1 MRITTAELRRMTIK
15 ISSFKAYDIR
25 GQLPHEINSEIA
37 YRIGNATAEYLSAKK
52 MILGRDIRASSKE
65 LSESMASGL
74 IDAGVDVIDIGECG
88 TENVY
93 YATGELKSCG
103 GIMVTASHNPSDY
116 NGFKIVSENAKP
128 ISSETGLLDIR
139 KIAESDKRLISE
151 TRGNIEQRD
160 LNQSYVKKILSFI
173 DPVSLS
179 KLKVV
184 MNPGNGGAGI
194 YAELISKNMPIE
206 IIKLNFDPDS
216 SFPNGIPN
224 PMLEENRAS
233 TSQAVIDNKADV
245 GIAWDGDFDRCFF
258 FDEKGNFVEGYYLV
272 GLLAKSFLNKD
283 HKEKVI
289 YDPRLTWNTIDVV
302 ERYGGDA
309 IQCQSG
315 HSFIKKS
322 MRDNNAVYGGEMSAH
337 HYFRDFYYCDS
348 GMIPWL
354 LILEMISKEKMP
366 LSQMIQKYRERY
378 PVSGEINLKVSNSK
392 TIIDSIKEYYLDD
405 ALGVDETDGIGME
418 FEKWRFNLRASN
430 TEPLIRLNVESYNNE
445 SLMNEKTRELVD
457 RINNLD

>member
-1 MRITTAELRRMTIK
+1 MTIK

-37 YRIGNATAEYLSAKK
+37 YRVGNATAEYLSAKK

-103 GIMVTASHNPSDY
+103 GVMVTASHNPPDY

-151 TRGNIEQRD
+151 LRGNLEQRD
-160 LNQSYVKKILSFI
+160 LNQSYVKKVLSFI
-173 DPVSLS
+173 DPDSLS
-179 KLKVV
+179 KFKVV
-184 MNPGNGGAGI
+184 MNPGNGGAGV
-194 YAELISKNMPIE
+194 YAEYISKNMPIE

-224 PMLEENRAS
+224 PMIEENRAS
-233 TSQAVIDNKADV
+233 TSQAVIDNKADL

-258 FDEKGNFVEGYYLV
+258 FDEKGNFIEGYYLV
-272 GLLAKSFLNKD
+272 GLLAKSFLIKNRN
-283 HKEKVI
+283 ERVI
-289 YDPRLTWNTIDVV
+289 YDPRLTWNTIDIV

-322 MRDNNAVYGGEMSAH
+322 MRDNDAVYGGEMSAH

-354 LILEMISKEKMP
+354 LILEMISEEKMP

-378 PVSGEINLKVSNSK
+378 PVSGEINLKVNNTK

-405 ALGVDETDGIGME
+405 ALGVDETDGVGME

-457 RINNLD
+457 RINSLD

>member
-1 MRITTAELRRMTIK
+1 MAELRRMKIK

-25 GQLPHEINSEIA
+25 GQLPHEINPEIA
-37 YRIGNATAEYLSAKK
+37 YRVGNATAEYLSAKK

-74 IDAGVDVIDIGECG
+74 MDAGVDVIDIGECG

-103 GIMVTASHNPSDY
+103 GVMVTASHNPSDY

-151 TRGNIEQRD
+151 LRGNLEQRD
-160 LNQSYVKKILSFI
+160 LNQSYVKKVLSFI
-173 DPVSLS
+173 DPDSLS

-184 MNPGNGGAGI
+184 MNPGNGGAGV
-194 YAELISKNMPIE
+194 YAEYISKNMPIE

-224 PMLEENRAS
+224 PMIEENRAS
-233 TSQAVIDNKADV
+233 TSQAVIDNKADL

-258 FDEKGNFVEGYYLV
+258 FDEKGNFIEGYYLV
-272 GLLAKSFLNKD
+272 GLLAKSFLIKNRN
-283 HKEKVI
+283 ERVI

-322 MRDNNAVYGGEMSAH
+322 MRDNDAVYGGEMSAH

-354 LILEMISKEKMP
+354 LILEMISEEKMP

-378 PVSGEINLKVSNSK
+378 PVSGEINLKVNNTK

-405 ALGVDETDGIGME
+405 ALGVDETDGVGME

-430 TEPLIRLNVESYNNE
+430 TEPLIRLNVESNSNE

-457 RINNLD
+457 RINSLD

>member
-1 MRITTAELRRMTIK
+1 MAELRRMKIK

-25 GQLPHEINSEIA
+25 GQLPHEINPEIA
-37 YRIGNATAEYLSAKK
+37 YRVGNATAEYLSAKK

-74 IDAGVDVIDIGECG
+74 MDAGVDVIDIGECG

-103 GIMVTASHNPSDY
+103 GVMVTASHNPSDY

-151 TRGNIEQRD
+151 SRGNLEQRD
-160 LNQSYVKKILSFI
+160 LNQSYVKKVLSFI
-173 DPVSLS
+173 DPDSLS

-184 MNPGNGGAGI
+184 MNPGNGGAGV
-194 YAELISKNMPIE
+194 YAEYISKNMPIE

-224 PMLEENRAS
+224 PMIEENRAS
-233 TSQAVIDNKADV
+233 TSQAVIDNKADL

-258 FDEKGNFVEGYYLV
+258 FDEKGNFIEGYYLV
-272 GLLAKSFLNKD
+272 GLLAKSFLIKNRN
-283 HKEKVI
+283 ERVI

-322 MRDNNAVYGGEMSAH
+322 MRDNDAVYGGEMSAH

-378 PVSGEINLKVSNSK
+378 PVSGEINLKVNNTQ
-392 TIIDSIKEYYLDD
+392 TIIDSIKEYYLEDVS
-405 ALGVDETDGIGME
+405 GVDETDGIGME

-430 TEPLIRLNVESYNNE
+430 TEPLIRLNVESNNNE

-457 RINNLD
+457 RINSLD

>member
-1 MRITTAELRRMTIK
+1 MAELRRMKIK

-25 GQLPHEINSEIA
+25 GQLPHEINPEIA
-37 YRIGNATAEYLSAKK
+37 YRVGNATAEYLSAKK

-74 IDAGVDVIDIGECG
+74 MDAGVDVIDIGECG

-103 GIMVTASHNPSDY
+103 GVMVTASHNPSDY

-151 TRGNIEQRD
+151 SRGNLEQRD
-160 LNQSYVKKILSFI
+160 LNQSYVKKVLSFI
-173 DPVSLS
+173 DPDSLS

-184 MNPGNGGAGI
+184 MNPGNGGAGV
-194 YAELISKNMPIE
+194 YAEYISKNMPIE

-224 PMLEENRAS
+224 PMIEENRAS
-233 TSQAVIDNKADV
+233 TSQAVIDNKADL

-258 FDEKGNFVEGYYLV
+258 FDEKGNFIEGYYLV
-272 GLLAKSFLNKD
+272 GLLAKSFLIKNRN
-283 HKEKVI
+283 ERVI

-315 HSFIKKS
+315 HSFIKRS
-322 MRDNNAVYGGEMSAH
+322 MRDNDAVYGGEMSAH

-354 LILEMISKEKMP
+354 LILEMISEEKMP

-378 PVSGEINLKVSNSK
+378 PVSGEINLKVNNTK

-405 ALGVDETDGIGME
+405 ALGVDETDGVGME

-457 RINNLD
+457 RINSLD

>member
-1 MRITTAELRRMTIK
+1 MAELRRMKIK

-25 GQLPHEINSEIA
+25 GQLPHEINPEIA
-37 YRIGNATAEYLSAKK
+37 YRVGNATAEYLSAKK

-74 IDAGVDVIDIGECG
+74 MDAGVDVIDIGECG

-103 GIMVTASHNPSDY
+103 GVMVTASHNPSDY

-151 TRGNIEQRD
+151 LRGNLEQRD
-160 LNQSYVKKILSFI
+160 LNQSYVKKVLSFI
-173 DPVSLS
+173 DPDSLS

-184 MNPGNGGAGI
+184 MNPGNGGAGV
-194 YAELISKNMPIE
+194 YAEYISKNMPIE

-224 PMLEENRAS
+224 PMIEENRAS
-233 TSQAVIDNKADV
+233 TSQAVIDNKADL

-258 FDEKGNFVEGYYLV
+258 FDEKGNFIEGYYLV
-272 GLLAKSFLNKD
+272 GLLAKSFLIKNRN
-283 HKEKVI
+283 ERVI

-322 MRDNNAVYGGEMSAH
+322 MRDNDAIYGGEMSAH

-354 LILEMISKEKMP
+354 LILEMISEEKMP
-366 LSQMIQKYRERY
+366 LSQMIQKYRDRY
-378 PVSGEINLKVSNSK
+378 PVSGEFNLIVNNTK
-392 TIIDSIKEYYLDD
+392 TIIDSI
-405 ALGVDETDGIGME
+405 
-418 FEKWRFNLRASN
+418 
-430 TEPLIRLNVESYNNE
+430 
-445 SLMNEKTRELVD
+445 
-457 RINNLD
+457 

>member
-1 MRITTAELRRMTIK
+1 MAELRRMKIK

-25 GQLPHEINSEIA
+25 GQLPHEINPEIA
-37 YRIGNATAEYLSAKK
+37 YRVGNATAEYLSAKK

-74 IDAGVDVIDIGECG
+74 MDAGVDVIDIGACG

-103 GIMVTASHNPSDY
+103 GVMVTASHNPSDY

-151 TRGNIEQRD
+151 SRGNLEQRD
-160 LNQSYVKKILSFI
+160 LNQSYVKKVLSFI
-173 DPVSLS
+173 DPDSLS

-184 MNPGNGGAGI
+184 MNPGNGGAGV
-194 YAELISKNMPIE
+194 YAEYISKNMPIE

-224 PMLEENRAS
+224 PMIEENRAS
-233 TSQAVIDNKADV
+233 TSQAVIDNKADL

-258 FDEKGNFVEGYYLV
+258 FDEKGNFIEGYYLV
-272 GLLAKSFLNKD
+272 GLLAKSFLIKNRN
-283 HKEKVI
+283 ERVI

-315 HSFIKKS
+315 HSFIKRS
-322 MRDNNAVYGGEMSAH
+322 MRDNDAVYGGEMSAH

-354 LILEMISKEKMP
+354 LILEMISEEKMP

-378 PVSGEINLKVSNSK
+378 PVSGEINLKVNNTK

-405 ALGVDETDGIGME
+405 ALGVDETDGVGME

-457 RINNLD
+457 RINSLD

>member
-1 MRITTAELRRMTIK
+1 MAELRRMKIK

-25 GQLPHEINSEIA
+25 GQLPHEINPEIA
-37 YRIGNATAEYLSAKK
+37 YRVGNATAEYLSAKK

-74 IDAGVDVIDIGECG
+74 MDAGVDVIDIGECG

-103 GIMVTASHNPSDY
+103 GVMVTASHNPSDY

-151 TRGNIEQRD
+151 SRGNLEQRG
-160 LNQSYVKKILSFI
+160 LNQSYVKKVLSFI
-173 DPVSLS
+173 DPDSLS

-184 MNPGNGGAGI
+184 MNPGNGGAGV
-194 YAELISKNMPIE
+194 YAEYISKNMPIE

-224 PMLEENRAS
+224 PMIEENRAS
-233 TSQAVIDNKADV
+233 TSQAVIDNKADL

-258 FDEKGNFVEGYYLV
+258 FDEKGNFIEGYYLV
-272 GLLAKSFLNKD
+272 GLLAKSFLIKNRN
-283 HKEKVI
+283 ERVI

-322 MRDNNAVYGGEMSAH
+322 MRDNDAVYGGEMSAH

-354 LILEMISKEKMP
+354 LILEMISKEKIP

-378 PVSGEINLKVSNSK
+378 PVSGEINLKVNNTK

-405 ALGVDETDGIGME
+405 ALCVDETDGVGME

-457 RINNLD
+457 RINSLD

>member
-1 MRITTAELRRMTIK
+1 MAELRRMKIK

-25 GQLPHEINSEIA
+25 GQLPHEINPEIA
-37 YRIGNATAEYLSAKK
+37 YRVGNATAEYLSAKK

-74 IDAGVDVIDIGECG
+74 MDAGVDVIDIGECG

-103 GIMVTASHNPSDY
+103 GIMVTASHNPPDY

-151 TRGNIEQRD
+151 SRGNIEQRN
-160 LNQSYVKKILSFI
+160 LNESYVKKILSFI
-173 DPVSLS
+173 DSDSLS

-184 MNPGNGGAGI
+184 MNPGNGGAGV
-194 YAELISKNMPIE
+194 YAEYISKNMPIE

-224 PMLEENRAS
+224 PMIEENRAS
-233 TSQAVIDNKADV
+233 TSQAVIDNKADL

-258 FDEKGNFVEGYYLV
+258 FDEKGNFIEGYYLV
-272 GLLAKSFLNKD
+272 GLLAKSFLIKNRN
-283 HKEKVI
+283 ERVI

-322 MRDNNAVYGGEMSAH
+322 MRDNDAVYGGEMSAH

-354 LILEMISKEKMP
+354 LILEMISEEKMP

-378 PVSGEINLKVSNSK
+378 PVSGEINLKVNNTK

-405 ALGVDETDGIGME
+405 ALGVDETDGVGME

-430 TEPLIRLNVESYNNE
+430 TEPLIRLNVESNSNE

-457 RINNLD
+457 RINSLD

>member
-1 MRITTAELRRMTIK
+1 MAELRRMKIK

-25 GQLPHEINSEIA
+25 GQLPHEINPEIA
-37 YRIGNATAEYLSAKK
+37 YRVGNATAEYLSAKK

-74 IDAGVDVIDIGECG
+74 MDAGVDVIDIGECG

-103 GIMVTASHNPSDY
+103 GVMVTASHNPSDY

-128 ISSETGLLDIR
+128 ISSETGLIDIR
-139 KIAESDKRLISE
+139 KIAESDKRFISE
-151 TRGNIEQRD
+151 SRGNLEQRD
-160 LNQSYVKKILSFI
+160 LNQSYVKKVLSFI
-173 DPVSLS
+173 DPDSLS

-184 MNPGNGGAGI
+184 MNPGNGGAGV
-194 YAELISKNMPIE
+194 YAEYISRNMPIE

-224 PMLEENRAS
+224 PMIEENRAS
-233 TSQAVIDNKADV
+233 TSQAVIDNKADL

-258 FDEKGNFVEGYYLV
+258 FDEKGNFIEGYYLV
-272 GLLAKSFLNKD
+272 GLLAKSFLIKNRN
-283 HKEKVI
+283 ERVI

-322 MRDNNAVYGGEMSAH
+322 MRDNDAVYGGEMSAH

-378 PVSGEINLKVSNSK
+378 PVSGEINLKVNNTK

-405 ALGVDETDGIGME
+405 ALGVDETDGVGME

-457 RINNLD
+457 RINSLD

>member
-1 MRITTAELRRMTIK
+1 MAELRRMKIK

-25 GQLPHEINSEIA
+25 GQLPHEINPEIA
-37 YRIGNATAEYLSAKK
+37 YRVGNATAEYLSAKK

-74 IDAGVDVIDIGECG
+74 MDAGVDVIDIGECG

-103 GIMVTASHNPSDY
+103 GVMVTASHNPSDY

-151 TRGNIEQRD
+151 LRGNLEQRD
-160 LNQSYVKKILSFI
+160 LNQSYVKKVLSFI
-173 DPVSLS
+173 DPDSLS

-184 MNPGNGGAGI
+184 MNPGNGGAGV
-194 YAELISKNMPIE
+194 YAEYISKNMPIE

-224 PMLEENRAS
+224 PMIEENRAS
-233 TSQAVIDNKADV
+233 TSQAVIDNKADL

-258 FDEKGNFVEGYYLV
+258 FDEKGNFIEGYYLV
-272 GLLAKSFLNKD
+272 GLLAKSFLIKNRN
-283 HKEKVI
+283 ERVI

-322 MRDNNAVYGGEMSAH
+322 MRDNDAVYGGEMSAH

-354 LILEMISKEKMP
+354 LILEMISEEKMP

-378 PVSGEINLKVSNSK
+378 PVSGEINLKVNNTN

-405 ALGVDETDGIGME
+405 ALGVDETDGVGME

-457 RINNLD
+457 RINSLD

>member
-1 MRITTAELRRMTIK
+1 MTIK

-37 YRIGNATAEYLSAKK
+37 YRVGNATAECLSAKK

-74 IDAGVDVIDIGECG
+74 MDAGVDVIDIGECG

-151 TRGNIEQRD
+151 LRGNLEQRD
-160 LNQSYVKKILSFI
+160 LNQSYVKKVLSFI
-173 DPVSLS
+173 DPDSLS

-184 MNPGNGGAGI
+184 MNPGNGGAGV
-194 YAELISKNMPIE
+194 YAEYISKNMPIE
-206 IIKLNFDPDS
+206 IIKQNFDPDS

-224 PMLEENRAS
+224 PMIEENRAS
-233 TSQAVIDNKADV
+233 TSQAVIDNKADL

-258 FDEKGNFVEGYYLV
+258 FDEKGNFIEGYYLV
-272 GLLAKSFLNKD
+272 GLLAKSFLIKNRN
-283 HKEKVI
+283 ERVI

-322 MRDNNAVYGGEMSAH
+322 MRDNDAVYGGEMSAH

-354 LILEMISKEKMP
+354 LILEMISEEKMP

-378 PVSGEINLKVSNSK
+378 PVSGEINLKVNNTK

-405 ALGVDETDGIGME
+405 ALGVDETDGVGME

-430 TEPLIRLNVESYNNE
+430 TEPLIRLNVESNSNE

-457 RINNLD
+457 RINSLD

>member
-1 MRITTAELRRMTIK
+1 MAELRRMKIK

-25 GQLPHEINSEIA
+25 GQLPHEINPEIA
-37 YRIGNATAEYLSAKK
+37 YRVGNATAEYLSAKK

-74 IDAGVDVIDIGECG
+74 MDAGVDVIDIGECG

-103 GIMVTASHNPSDY
+103 GVMVTASHNPPDY

-151 TRGNIEQRD
+151 SRGNLEQRD

-173 DPVSLS
+173 DSDSLS

-184 MNPGNGGAGI
+184 MNPGNGGAGV

-206 IIKLNFDPDS
+206 IIKQNFDPDS

-224 PMLEENRAS
+224 PMIEENRAS
-233 TSQAVIDNKADV
+233 TSQAVIDNKADL

-258 FDEKGNFVEGYYLV
+258 FDEKGNFIEGYYLV
-272 GLLAKSFLNKD
+272 GLLAKSFLIKNRN
-283 HKEKVI
+283 ERVI

-322 MRDNNAVYGGEMSAH
+322 MRDNDAVYGGEMSAH

-354 LILEMISKEKMP
+354 LILEMISEEKMP
-366 LSQMIQKYRERY
+366 LSQMIQKYREKY
-378 PVSGEINLKVSNSK
+378 PVSGEINLKVSNTK
-392 TIIDSIKEYYLDD
+392 IIIDSIKEYYLDD
-405 ALGVDETDGIGME
+405 ALGVDETDGVGME

-430 TEPLIRLNVESYNNE
+430 TEPLIRLNVESNSNE

-457 RINNLD
+457 RITSLD

>member
-1 MRITTAELRRMTIK
+1 MTIK

-25 GQLPHEINSEIA
+25 GKLPHEINSEIA
-37 YRIGNATAEYLSAKK
+37 YRVGNATAEYLSAKK
-52 MILGRDIRASSKE
+52 MVLGRDIRVSSDE
-65 LSESMASGL
+65 LSKSMALGL
-74 IDAGVDVIDIGECG
+74 MDAGVDVIDIGECG

-116 NGFKIVSENAKP
+116 NGFKIVGENAKP
-128 ISSETGLLDIR
+128 ISSETGLQDIR
-139 KIAESDKRLISE
+139 RLAESDERLISE
-151 TRGNIEQRD
+151 KKGNLEYRD
-160 LNQSYVKKILSFI
+160 LNQSYVKKIISFI
-173 DPVSLS
+173 DSDSLD

-184 MNPGNGGAGI
+184 MNPGNGGAGV

-206 IIKLNFDPDS
+206 VIKLNFDPDS

-224 PMLEENRAS
+224 PMIKENRVS
-233 TSQAVIDNKADV
+233 TSQAVIDNEADV

-258 FDEKGNFVEGYYLV
+258 FDEKGNFIEGYYLV
-272 GLLAKSFLNKD
+272 GLFAKSFLNKNRN
-283 HKEKVI
+283 EKVI

-302 ERYGGDA
+302 KRYGGNA

-315 HSFIKKS
+315 HSFIKES
-322 MRDNNAVYGGEMSAH
+322 MRDNDAVYGGEMSAH

-354 LILEMISKEKMP
+354 LILEMISIEKIP
-366 LSQMIQKYRERY
+366 LSQLIQKYRDRY
-378 PVSGEINLKVSNSK
+378 PVSGEINLKVNDTK
-392 TIIDSIKEYYLDD
+392 KIIDSIKNYYLGD
-405 ALGVDETDGIGME
+405 ALGIDETDGIGME
-418 FEKWRFNLRASN
+418 FQKWRFNLRASN

-457 RINNLD
+457 RINSLV

>member
-1 MRITTAELRRMTIK
+1 MTIK

-25 GQLPHEINSEIA
+25 GRLPHEINSEIA
-37 YRIGNATAEYLSAKK
+37 YRVGNATAEYLSAKK

-74 IDAGVDVIDIGECG
+74 MDAGVDVIDIGECG

-103 GIMVTASHNPSDY
+103 GVMVTASHNPSDY

-128 ISSETGLLDIR
+128 ISSETGLLDIQ

-151 TRGNIEQRD
+151 LRGNLEQRD
-160 LNQSYVKKILSFI
+160 LNQSYVKKVLSFI
-173 DPVSLS
+173 DPDSLS

-184 MNPGNGGAGI
+184 MNPGNGGAGV
-194 YAELISKNMPIE
+194 YAEYISKNMPIE

-233 TSQAVIDNKADV
+233 TSQVVIDNKADV

-258 FDEKGNFVEGYYLV
+258 FDEKGNFIEGYYLV
-272 GLLAKSFLNKD
+272 GLLAKSFLNKNRN
-283 HKEKVI
+283 EKVI

-322 MRDNNAVYGGEMSAH
+322 MRDNDAVYGGEMSAH

-348 GMIPWL
+348 GMIPWV
-354 LILEMISKEKMP
+354 LILEMISKEKIP

-378 PVSGEINLKVSNSK
+378 PVSGEINLKVNNTK

-405 ALGVDETDGIGME
+405 ASGVDETDGVGME

-457 RINNLD
+457 RINSLD

>member
-1 MRITTAELRRMTIK
+1 MAELRRMKIK

-25 GQLPHEINSEIA
+25 GQLPHEINPEIA
-37 YRIGNATAEYLSAKK
+37 YRVGNATAEYLSAKK

-74 IDAGVDVIDIGECG
+74 MDAGVDVIDIGECG

-103 GIMVTASHNPSDY
+103 GVMVTASHNPSDY

-151 TRGNIEQRD
+151 LRGNLEQRD
-160 LNQSYVKKILSFI
+160 LNQSYVKKVLSFI
-173 DPVSLS
+173 DPDSLS

-184 MNPGNGGAGI
+184 MNPGNGGAGV
-194 YAELISKNMPIE
+194 YAEYISKNMPIE

-224 PMLEENRAS
+224 PMIEENRAS
-233 TSQAVIDNKADV
+233 TSQAVIDNKADL

-258 FDEKGNFVEGYYLV
+258 FDEKGNFIEGYYLV
-272 GLLAKSFLNKD
+272 GLLAKSFLIKNRN
-283 HKEKVI
+283 ERVI

-322 MRDNNAVYGGEMSAH
+322 MRDNDAVYGGEMSAH

-354 LILEMISKEKMP
+354 LILEMISEEKMP

-378 PVSGEINLKVSNSK
+378 PVSGEINLKVNNTK

-405 ALGVDETDGIGME
+405 ALGVDETDGVGME

>member
-1 MRITTAELRRMTIK
+1 MTIK

-25 GQLPHEINSEIA
+25 GQLPHEINPEIA
-37 YRIGNATAEYLSAKK
+37 YRVGNATAEYLSAKK
-52 MILGRDIRASSKE
+52 MILGRDIRASSKK

-74 IDAGVDVIDIGECG
+74 MDAGVNVIDIGECG

-128 ISSETGLLDIR
+128 ISSETGLLDIQ
-139 KIAESDKRLISE
+139 KLAESDKRLISKS
-151 TRGNIEQRD
+151 RGNLEQRD
-160 LNQSYVKKILSFI
+160 LNQSYVKKVMSFI
-173 DPVSLS
+173 DPDSLD

-184 MNPGNGGAGI
+184 MNPGNGGAGV

-233 TSQAVIDNKADV
+233 TSQAVIGNKADL

-258 FDEKGNFVEGYYLV
+258 FDEKGNFIEGYYLV
-272 GLLAKSFLNKD
+272 GLFAKSFLDKNRN
-283 HKEKVI
+283 EKVI

-302 ERYGGDA
+302 ERHNGDA

-322 MRDNNAVYGGEMSAH
+322 MRDNDAVYGGEMSAH

-378 PVSGEINLKVSNSK
+378 PVSGEINLKVNNTK
-392 TIIDSIKEYYLDD
+392 IIIDLIKEYYLDD

-430 TEPLIRLNVESYNNE
+430 TEPLIRLNVESDGNE
-445 SLMNEKTRELVD
+445 SLMNDKTRELLD
-457 RINNLD
+457 RINSFD

>member
-1 MRITTAELRRMTIK
+1 MAELRRMTIK

-25 GQLPHEINSEIA
+25 GQLPHEINPEIA

-74 IDAGVDVIDIGECG
+74 MDAGVDVIDIGECG

-103 GIMVTASHNPSDY
+103 GVMVTASHNPSDY

-151 TRGNIEQRD
+151 SRGNLEQRD
-160 LNQSYVKKILSFI
+160 LNQSYVKKVLSFI
-173 DPVSLS
+173 DPDSLS

-184 MNPGNGGAGI
+184 MNPGNGGAGV
-194 YAELISKNMPIE
+194 YAEYISKNMPIE

-224 PMLEENRAS
+224 PMIEENRAS
-233 TSQAVIDNKADV
+233 TSQAVIDNKADL

-258 FDEKGNFVEGYYLV
+258 FDEKGNFIEGYYLV
-272 GLLAKSFLNKD
+272 GLLAKSFLIKNRN
-283 HKEKVI
+283 ERVI

-315 HSFIKKS
+315 HSFIKRS
-322 MRDNNAVYGGEMSAH
+322 MRDNDAVYGGEMSAH

-378 PVSGEINLKVSNSK
+378 PVSGEINLKVNNTK

-405 ALGVDETDGIGME
+405 VSGVDETDGIGME

-457 RINNLD
+457 RINSLD

>member
-1 MRITTAELRRMTIK
+1 MIIK

-25 GQLPHEINSEIA
+25 GKLPHEINSEIA
-37 YRIGNATAEYLSAKK
+37 YRVGNATAKYLSAKK
-52 MILGRDIRASSKE
+52 MVLGRDIRASSNE
-65 LSESMASGL
+65 LSESMALGL
-74 IDAGVDVIDIGECG
+74 MDAGVDVIDIGECG

-116 NGFKIVSENAKP
+116 NGFKIVGDNAKP
-128 ISSETGLLDIR
+128 ISSETGLVDIR
-139 KIAESDKRLISE
+139 KLAESDQRLISE
-151 TRGNIEQRD
+151 KKGNLEYRD
-160 LNQSYVKKILSFI
+160 LNQSYVKKIISFI
-173 DPVSLS
+173 DSDSLD

-184 MNPGNGGAGI
+184 MNPGNGGAGV

-206 IIKLNFDPDS
+206 VIKLNFDPDS

-224 PMLEENRAS
+224 PMIEENRVS
-233 TSQAVIDNKADV
+233 TSQAVIDNEADV

-258 FDEKGNFVEGYYLV
+258 FDEKGNFIEGYYLV
-272 GLLAKSFLNKD
+272 GLLAKSFLNKNCN
-283 HKEKVI
+283 EKVI

-302 ERYGGDA
+302 QRYGGDA

-322 MRDNNAVYGGEMSAH
+322 MRDNDAVYGGEMSAH

-366 LSQMIQKYRERY
+366 LSQMIQKYRDRY
-378 PVSGEINLKVSNSK
+378 PVSGEINLKVNNTK
-392 TIIDSIKEYYLDD
+392 KIIELIKEYYLDG
-405 ALGVDETDGIGME
+405 ASRVDETDGVGME

-445 SLMNEKTRELVD
+445 SLVNEKTKELVD
-457 RINNLD
+457 RINSLD

>member
-1 MRITTAELRRMTIK
+1 MAELRRMKIK

-25 GQLPHEINSEIA
+25 GQLPHEINPEIA
-37 YRIGNATAEYLSAKK
+37 YRVGNATAEYLSAKK

-74 IDAGVDVIDIGECG
+74 MDAGVDVIDIGECG

-103 GIMVTASHNPSDY
+103 GVMVTASHNPSDY

-151 TRGNIEQRD
+151 SRGNLEQRD
-160 LNQSYVKKILSFI
+160 LNQSYVKKVLSFI
-173 DPVSLS
+173 DPDSLS

-184 MNPGNGGAGI
+184 MNPGNGGAGV
-194 YAELISKNMPIE
+194 YAEYISKNMPIE

-224 PMLEENRAS
+224 PMIEENRAS
-233 TSQAVIDNKADV
+233 TSQAVIDNKADL

-258 FDEKGNFVEGYYLV
+258 FDEKGNFIEGYYLV
-272 GLLAKSFLNKD
+272 GLLAKSFLIKNRN
-283 HKEKVI
+283 ERVI

-315 HSFIKKS
+315 HSFIKRS
-322 MRDNNAVYGGEMSAH
+322 MRDNDAVYGGEMSAH

-354 LILEMISKEKMP
+354 LILEMISEEKMP

-378 PVSGEINLKVSNSK
+378 PVSGEINLKVNNTK

-405 ALGVDETDGIGME
+405 ALGVDETDGVGME

-430 TEPLIRLNVESYNNE
+430 TEPLIRLNVESNNNE

-457 RINNLD
+457 RINSLD

>member
-1 MRITTAELRRMTIK
+1 MAELRRMKIK

-25 GQLPHEINSEIA
+25 GQLPHEINPEIA
-37 YRIGNATAEYLSAKK
+37 YRVGNATAEYLSAKK

-74 IDAGVDVIDIGECG
+74 MDAGVDVIDIGECG

-151 TRGNIEQRD
+151 LRGNLEQRD
-160 LNQSYVKKILSFI
+160 LNQSYVKKVLSFI
-173 DPVSLS
+173 DPDSLS

-184 MNPGNGGAGI
+184 MNPGNGGAGV
-194 YAELISKNMPIE
+194 YAEYISKNMPIE

-224 PMLEENRAS
+224 PMIEENRAS
-233 TSQAVIDNKADV
+233 TSQAVIDNKADL

-258 FDEKGNFVEGYYLV
+258 FDEKGNFIEGYYLV
-272 GLLAKSFLNKD
+272 GLLAKSFLIKNRN
-283 HKEKVI
+283 ERVI

-322 MRDNNAVYGGEMSAH
+322 MRDNDAVYGGEMSAH

-378 PVSGEINLKVSNSK
+378 PVSGEINLKVNNTK

-405 ALGVDETDGIGME
+405 ALGVDETDGVGME

-430 TEPLIRLNVESYNNE
+430 TEPLIRLNVESNSNE

-457 RINNLD
+457 RINSLD

>member
-1 MRITTAELRRMTIK
+1 MAIK

-37 YRIGNATAEYLSAKK
+37 YRVGNATAEYLSAKK

-74 IDAGVDVIDIGECG
+74 MDAGVDVIDIGECG

-139 KIAESDKRLISE
+139 KLAESDKRLISE
-151 TRGNIEQRD
+151 SRGNLEQRD
-160 LNQSYVKKILSFI
+160 LNQSYVKKVMSFI
-173 DPVSLS
+173 DPDSLS

-184 MNPGNGGAGI
+184 MNPGNGGAGV
-194 YAELISKNMPIE
+194 YAEYISKNMPIE

-224 PMLEENRAS
+224 PMIEENRSS

-245 GIAWDGDFDRCFF
+245 GVAWDGDFDRCFF
-258 FDEKGNFVEGYYLV
+258 FDEKGNFIEGYYLV
-272 GLLAKSFLNKD
+272 GLLAKIFLNKNRN
-283 HKEKVI
+283 EKVI

-322 MRDNNAVYGGEMSAH
+322 MRDNDAVYGGEMSAH

-366 LSQMIQKYRERY
+366 LSQMIQKYRDRY
-378 PVSGEINLKVSNSK
+378 PVSGEIDLKVNNAK
-392 TIIDSIKEYYLDD
+392 KIIDFIKGYYLDD
-405 ALGVDETDGIGME
+405 ALGVDETDGVGME

-457 RINNLD
+457 RINSLD

>member
-1 MRITTAELRRMTIK
+1 MAELRRMKIK

-25 GQLPHEINSEIA
+25 GQLPHEINPEIA
-37 YRIGNATAEYLSAKK
+37 YRVGNATAEYLSAKK

-74 IDAGVDVIDIGECG
+74 MDAGVDVIDIGVCG

-151 TRGNIEQRD
+151 KRGNIEQRN
-160 LNQSYVKKILSFI
+160 LNESYVKKILSFI
-173 DPVSLS
+173 DSDSIS

-184 MNPGNGGAGI
+184 MNPGNGGAGF

-206 IIKLNFDPDS
+206 IIKQNFDPDS

-224 PMLEENRAS
+224 PMIEENRAS
-233 TSQAVIDNKADV
+233 TSQVVIDNKADL

-258 FDEKGNFVEGYYLV
+258 FDEKGNFIEGYYLV
-272 GLLAKSFLNKD
+272 GLLAKSFLIKNRN
-283 HKEKVI
+283 ERVI
-289 YDPRLTWNTIDVV
+289 YDPRLTWNTIDIV

-309 IQCQSG
+309 IRCQSG

-322 MRDNNAVYGGEMSAH
+322 MRDNDAVYGGEMSAH

-366 LSQMIQKYRERY
+366 LSQMIQKYREKY
-378 PVSGEINLKVSNSK
+378 PVSGEINLKVTNTK

-405 ALGVDETDGIGME
+405 ALGLDETDGVGME

-430 TEPLIRLNVESYNNE
+430 TEPLIRLNVESNSNE

-457 RINNLD
+457 RINSLD

>member
-1 MRITTAELRRMTIK
+1 MAELRRMKIK

-25 GQLPHEINSEIA
+25 GQLPHEINPEIA
-37 YRIGNATAEYLSAKK
+37 YRVGNATAEYLSAKK

-74 IDAGVDVIDIGECG
+74 MDAGVDVIDIGECG

-103 GIMVTASHNPSDY
+103 GVMVTASHNPSDY

-128 ISSETGLLDIR
+128 ISSETGLLDIQ

-151 TRGNIEQRD
+151 SRGNHEQRD
-160 LNQSYVKKILSFI
+160 LNQSYVKKVLSFI
-173 DPVSLS
+173 DHDSLS

-184 MNPGNGGAGI
+184 MNPGNGGAGV
-194 YAELISKNMPIE
+194 YAEYISKNMPIE

-224 PMLEENRAS
+224 PMIEENRAS
-233 TSQAVIDNKADV
+233 TSQAVIDNKADL

-258 FDEKGNFVEGYYLV
+258 FDEKGNFIEGYYLV
-272 GLLAKSFLNKD
+272 GLLAKSFLIKNRN
-283 HKEKVI
+283 ERVI

-322 MRDNNAVYGGEMSAH
+322 MRDNDAVYGGEMSAH

-354 LILEMISKEKMP
+354 LILEMISEEKMP
-366 LSQMIQKYRERY
+366 LSQMIQKYRKRY
-378 PVSGEINLKVSNSK
+378 PVSGEINLKVNNTK

-405 ALGVDETDGIGME
+405 ALGVDETDGVGME

-457 RINNLD
+457 RINSLD

>member
-1 MRITTAELRRMTIK
+1 MTIK

-37 YRIGNATAEYLSAKK
+37 YRVGNATAEYLSAKK

-74 IDAGVDVIDIGECG
+74 MDAGVDVIDIGECG

-139 KIAESDKRLISE
+139 KLAESDKRLISE
-151 TRGNIEQRD
+151 SRGNLEQRD
-160 LNQSYVKKILSFI
+160 LNQSYVKKVMSFI
-173 DPVSLS
+173 DPDSLS

-184 MNPGNGGAGI
+184 MNPGNGGAGV
-194 YAELISKNMPIE
+194 YAEYISKNMPIE

-224 PMLEENRAS
+224 PMIEENRSS

-245 GIAWDGDFDRCFF
+245 GVAWDGDFDRCFF
-258 FDEKGNFVEGYYLV
+258 FDEKGNFIEGYYLV
-272 GLLAKSFLNKD
+272 GLLAKIFLNKNRN
-283 HKEKVI
+283 EKVI

-322 MRDNNAVYGGEMSAH
+322 MRDNDAVYGGEMSAH

-366 LSQMIQKYRERY
+366 LSQMIQKYRDRY
-378 PVSGEINLKVSNSK
+378 PVSGEINLKVNNAK
-392 TIIDSIKEYYLDD
+392 KIIDFIKGYYLDD
-405 ALGVDETDGIGME
+405 ALGVDETDGVGME
-418 FEKWRFNLRASN
+418 FKKWRFNLRASN

-457 RINNLD
+457 RINSLD

>member
-1 MRITTAELRRMTIK
+1 MAELRRMKIK

-25 GQLPHEINSEIA
+25 GQLPHEINPEIA
-37 YRIGNATAEYLSAKK
+37 YRVGNATAEYLSAKK

-74 IDAGVDVIDIGECG
+74 MDAGVDVIDIGECG

-103 GIMVTASHNPSDY
+103 GVMVTASHNPSDY

-151 TRGNIEQRD
+151 SRGNLEQRD
-160 LNQSYVKKILSFI
+160 LNQSYVKKVLSFI
-173 DPVSLS
+173 DPDSLS

-184 MNPGNGGAGI
+184 MNPGNGGAGV
-194 YAELISKNMPIE
+194 YAEYISKNIPIE

-224 PMLEENRAS
+224 PMIEENRAS
-233 TSQAVIDNKADV
+233 TSQAVIDNKADL

-258 FDEKGNFVEGYYLV
+258 FDEKGNFIEGYYLV
-272 GLLAKSFLNKD
+272 GLLAKSFLIKNRN
-283 HKEKVI
+283 ERVI

-315 HSFIKKS
+315 HSYIKKS
-322 MRDNNAVYGGEMSAH
+322 MRDNDAVYGGEMSAH

-354 LILEMISKEKMP
+354 LILEMVSKEKMP

-378 PVSGEINLKVSNSK
+378 PVSGEINLKVNNTQ
-392 TIIDSIKEYYLDD
+392 TIIDSIKEYYLEDV
-405 ALGVDETDGIGME
+405 LGVDETDGIGME
-418 FEKWRFNLRASN
+418 FEKWRFNLRVSN

>member
-1 MRITTAELRRMTIK
+1 MAELRRMKIK

-25 GQLPHEINSEIA
+25 GQLPHEINPEIA
-37 YRIGNATAEYLSAKK
+37 YRVGNATAEYLSAKK

-74 IDAGVDVIDIGECG
+74 MDAGVDVIDIGECG

-103 GIMVTASHNPSDY
+103 GVMVTASHNPSDY

-139 KIAESDKRLISE
+139 KIAESDKRFISE
-151 TRGNIEQRD
+151 SRGNLEQRD
-160 LNQSYVKKILSFI
+160 LNQSYVKKVLSFI
-173 DPVSLS
+173 DPDSLS

-184 MNPGNGGAGI
+184 MNPGNGGAGV
-194 YAELISKNMPIE
+194 YAEYISKNMPIE

-224 PMLEENRAS
+224 PMIEENRAS
-233 TSQAVIDNKADV
+233 TSQAVIDNKADL

-258 FDEKGNFVEGYYLV
+258 FDEKGNFIEGYYLV
-272 GLLAKSFLNKD
+272 GLLAKSFLIKNRN
-283 HKEKVI
+283 ERVI

-322 MRDNNAVYGGEMSAH
+322 MRDNDAVYGGEMSAH

-366 LSQMIQKYRERY
+366 LSQMIQKYREKY
-378 PVSGEINLKVSNSK
+378 PVSGEINLKVSNTK

-405 ALGVDETDGIGME
+405 ALGVDETDGVGME

-430 TEPLIRLNVESYNNE
+430 TEPLIRLNVESNNNE

-457 RINNLD
+457 RINSLD

>member
-1 MRITTAELRRMTIK
+1 MTIK

-37 YRIGNATAEYLSAKK
+37 YRVGNATAEYLSAKK

-74 IDAGVDVIDIGECG
+74 MDAGVDVIDIGECG

-103 GIMVTASHNPSDY
+103 GIMVTASHNPFDY

-128 ISSETGLLDIR
+128 ISSKTGLLDIR

-151 TRGNIEQRD
+151 TKGNLEYRD

-173 DPVSLS
+173 DSDSLS

-184 MNPGNGGAGI
+184 MNPGNGGAGV

-206 IIKLNFDPDS
+206 IIKQNFDPDS

-224 PMLEENRAS
+224 PMIEENRAS
-233 TSQAVIDNKADV
+233 TSQAVIDNKADL

-258 FDEKGNFVEGYYLV
+258 FDEKGNFIEGYYLV
-272 GLLAKSFLNKD
+272 GLLAKSFLIKNCN
-283 HKEKVI
+283 EKVI

-322 MRDNNAVYGGEMSAH
+322 MRDNDAVYGGEMSAH

-354 LILEMISKEKMP
+354 LILEMISEEKMP
-366 LSQMIQKYRERY
+366 LSQMIQKYREKY
-378 PVSGEINLKVSNSK
+378 PVSGEINLKVSNTK

-405 ALGVDETDGIGME
+405 ALGVDETDGVGME

-445 SLMNEKTRELVD
+445 SLMNKKTRELVD
-457 RINNLD
+457 RINSLD

>member
-1 MRITTAELRRMTIK
+1 MTIK

-25 GQLPHEINSEIA
+25 GKLPHEINSEIA
-37 YRIGNATAEYLSAKK
+37 YRVGNATAKYLSAKK
-52 MILGRDIRASSKE
+52 MVLGRDIRASSNE
-65 LSESMASGL
+65 LSESMALGL
-74 IDAGVDVIDIGECG
+74 MDAGVDVIDIGECG

-116 NGFKIVSENAKP
+116 NGFKIVGENAKP
-128 ISSETGLLDIR
+128 ISSETGLVNIR
-139 KIAESDKRLISE
+139 KLAESDQRLISE
-151 TRGNIEQRD
+151 KKGNLEYRD
-160 LNQSYVKKILSFI
+160 LNQSYVKKIISFI
-173 DPVSLS
+173 DSGSLD

-184 MNPGNGGAGI
+184 MNPGNGGAGV

-206 IIKLNFDPDS
+206 VIKLNFDPDS

-224 PMLEENRAS
+224 PMIEENRVS
-233 TSQAVIDNKADV
+233 TSQAVIDNEADV

-258 FDEKGNFVEGYYLV
+258 FDEKGNFIEGYYLV
-272 GLLAKSFLNKD
+272 GLLAKSFLNKNCN
-283 HKEKVI
+283 EKVI

-302 ERYGGDA
+302 QRYGGDA

-322 MRDNNAVYGGEMSAH
+322 MRDNDAVYGGEMSAH

-366 LSQMIQKYRERY
+366 LSQMIQKYRDRY
-378 PVSGEINLKVSNSK
+378 PVSGEINLKVNNTK
-392 TIIDSIKEYYLDD
+392 KIIELIKEYYLDG
-405 ALGVDETDGIGME
+405 ASRVDETDGVGME

-445 SLMNEKTRELVD
+445 SLVNEKTKELVD
-457 RINNLD
+457 RINSLD

>member
-1 MRITTAELRRMTIK
+1 MTIK

-37 YRIGNATAEYLSAKK
+37 YRVGNATAEYLLAKK

-74 IDAGVDVIDIGECG
+74 MDAGVDVIDIGECG

-128 ISSETGLLDIR
+128 ISSETGLLDIQ

-151 TRGNIEQRD
+151 SRGNHEQRD
-160 LNQSYVKKILSFI
+160 LNQSYVKKVLSFI
-173 DPVSLS
+173 DHDSLS

-184 MNPGNGGAGI
+184 MNPGNGGAGV
-194 YAELISKNMPIE
+194 YAEYISKNMPIE

-224 PMLEENRAS
+224 PMIEENRAS
-233 TSQAVIDNKADV
+233 TSQAVIDNKADL

-258 FDEKGNFVEGYYLV
+258 FDEKGNFIEGYYLV
-272 GLLAKSFLNKD
+272 GLLAKSFLIKNRN
-283 HKEKVI
+283 ERVI

-322 MRDNNAVYGGEMSAH
+322 MRDNDAVYGGEMSAH

-354 LILEMISKEKMP
+354 LILEMISEEKMP

-378 PVSGEINLKVSNSK
+378 PVSGEINLKVNNTK
-392 TIIDSIKEYYLDD
+392 TIIDSIKEYYHDD
-405 ALGVDETDGIGME
+405 ALGVDETDGVGME

-457 RINNLD
+457 RINSLD

>member
-1 MRITTAELRRMTIK
+1 MTIK

-25 GQLPHEINSEIA
+25 GKLPHEINSEIA
-37 YRIGNATAEYLSAKK
+37 YRVGNATAKYLSAKK
-52 MILGRDIRASSKE
+52 MVLGRDIRASSNE
-65 LSESMASGL
+65 LSESMALGL
-74 IDAGVDVIDIGECG
+74 MDAGVDVIDIGECG

-116 NGFKIVSENAKP
+116 NGFKIVGDNAKP
-128 ISSETGLLDIR
+128 ISSETGLVDIR
-139 KIAESDKRLISE
+139 KLAESDQRLISE
-151 TRGNIEQRD
+151 KKGNLEYRD
-160 LNQSYVKKILSFI
+160 LNQSYVKKIISFI
-173 DPVSLS
+173 DSDSLD

-184 MNPGNGGAGI
+184 MNPGNGGAGV

-206 IIKLNFDPDS
+206 VIKLNFDPDS

-224 PMLEENRAS
+224 PMIKENRVS
-233 TSQAVIDNKADV
+233 TSQAVIDNEADV

-258 FDEKGNFVEGYYLV
+258 FDEKGNFIEGYYLV
-272 GLLAKSFLNKD
+272 GLLAKSFLNKNCN
-283 HKEKVI
+283 EKVI

-302 ERYGGDA
+302 QRYGGDA

-322 MRDNNAVYGGEMSAH
+322 MRDNDAVYGGEMSAH

-354 LILEMISKEKMP
+354 LILEMISIEKIP
-366 LSQMIQKYRERY
+366 LSQMIQKYRDRF
-378 PVSGEINLKVSNSK
+378 PVSGEINLKVNNTK
-392 TIIDSIKEYYLDD
+392 KIIELIKEYYLDD
-405 ALGVDETDGIGME
+405 ATGVDETDGVGME

-445 SLMNEKTRELVD
+445 SLMNEKTKELVD
-457 RINNLD
+457 RINSLD

>member
-1 MRITTAELRRMTIK
+1 MAELRRMKIK

-25 GQLPHEINSEIA
+25 GQLPHEINPEIA
-37 YRIGNATAEYLSAKK
+37 YRVGNATAEYLSAKK

-74 IDAGVDVIDIGECG
+74 MDAGVDVIDIGECG

-103 GIMVTASHNPSDY
+103 GVMVTASHNPSDY

-151 TRGNIEQRD
+151 SRGNLEQRD
-160 LNQSYVKKILSFI
+160 LNQSYVKKVLSFI
-173 DPVSLS
+173 DPDSLS

-184 MNPGNGGAGI
+184 MNPGNGGAGV
-194 YAELISKNMPIE
+194 YAEYISKNIPIE

-224 PMLEENRAS
+224 PMIEENRAS
-233 TSQAVIDNKADV
+233 TSQAVIDNKADL

-258 FDEKGNFVEGYYLV
+258 FDEKGNFIEGYYLV
-272 GLLAKSFLNKD
+272 GLLAKSFLIKNRN
-283 HKEKVI
+283 ERVI

-315 HSFIKKS
+315 HSYIKKS
-322 MRDNNAVYGGEMSAH
+322 MRDNDAVYGGEMSAH

-378 PVSGEINLKVSNSK
+378 PVSGEINLKVNNTQ
-392 TIIDSIKEYYLDD
+392 TIIDSIKEYYLEDV
-405 ALGVDETDGIGME
+405 LGVDETDGIGME

>member
-1 MRITTAELRRMTIK
+1 MAELRRMKIK

-25 GQLPHEINSEIA
+25 GQLPHEINPEIA
-37 YRIGNATAEYLSAKK
+37 YRVGNATAEYLSAKK

-74 IDAGVDVIDIGECG
+74 MDAGVDVIDIGECG

-103 GIMVTASHNPSDY
+103 GVMVTASHNPSDY

-151 TRGNIEQRD
+151 LRGNLEQKD
-160 LNQSYVKKILSFI
+160 LNQSYVKKVLSFI
-173 DPVSLS
+173 DPDSLS

-184 MNPGNGGAGI
+184 MNPGNGGAGV
-194 YAELISKNMPIE
+194 YAEYISKNMPIE

-224 PMLEENRAS
+224 PMIEENRAS
-233 TSQAVIDNKADV
+233 TSQAVIDNKADL

-258 FDEKGNFVEGYYLV
+258 FDEKGNFIEGYYLV
-272 GLLAKSFLNKD
+272 GLLAKSFLIKNRN
-283 HKEKVI
+283 ERVI

-322 MRDNNAVYGGEMSAH
+322 MRDNDAVYGGEMSAH

-354 LILEMISKEKMP
+354 LILEMISEEKMP

-378 PVSGEINLKVSNSK
+378 PVSGEINLKVNNTQ

-405 ALGVDETDGIGME
+405 ALGVDETDGVGME

-430 TEPLIRLNVESYNNE
+430 TEPLIRLNVESNSNE

-457 RINNLD
+457 RINSLD

>member
-1 MRITTAELRRMTIK
+1 MIIK

-25 GQLPHEINSEIA
+25 GKLPHEINSEIA
-37 YRIGNATAEYLSAKK
+37 YRVGNATAKYLSAKK
-52 MILGRDIRASSKE
+52 MVLGRDIRASSNE
-65 LSESMASGL
+65 LSESMALGL
-74 IDAGVDVIDIGECG
+74 MDAGVDVIDIGECG

-116 NGFKIVSENAKP
+116 NGFKIVGDNAKP
-128 ISSETGLLDIR
+128 ISSETGLVDIR
-139 KIAESDKRLISE
+139 KLAESDQRLISE
-151 TRGNIEQRD
+151 KKGNLEYRD
-160 LNQSYVKKILSFI
+160 LNQSYVKKIISFI
-173 DPVSLS
+173 DSDSLD

-184 MNPGNGGAGI
+184 MNPGNGGAGV

-206 IIKLNFDPDS
+206 VIKLNFDPDS

-224 PMLEENRAS
+224 PMIKENRVS
-233 TSQAVIDNKADV
+233 TSQAVIDNEADV

-258 FDEKGNFVEGYYLV
+258 FDEKGNFIEGYYLV
-272 GLLAKSFLNKD
+272 GLLAKSFLNKNCN
-283 HKEKVI
+283 EIVI

-302 ERYGGDA
+302 QRYGGDA

-322 MRDNNAVYGGEMSAH
+322 MRDNDAVYGGEMSAH

-366 LSQMIQKYRERY
+366 LSQMIQKYRDRY
-378 PVSGEINLKVSNSK
+378 PVSGEINLKVNNTK
-392 TIIDSIKEYYLDD
+392 KIIELIKEYYLDG
-405 ALGVDETDGIGME
+405 ASRVDETDGVGME

-445 SLMNEKTRELVD
+445 SLMNEKTKELVD
-457 RINNLD
+457 RINSLD

>member
-1 MRITTAELRRMTIK
+1 MAELRRMKIK

-25 GQLPHEINSEIA
+25 GQLPHEINPEIA
-37 YRIGNATAEYLSAKK
+37 YRVGNATAEYLSAKK

-74 IDAGVDVIDIGECG
+74 MDAGVDVIDIGECG

-103 GIMVTASHNPSDY
+103 GVMVTASHNPSDY

-151 TRGNIEQRD
+151 SRGNLEQRD
-160 LNQSYVKKILSFI
+160 LNQSYVKKVLSFI
-173 DPVSLS
+173 DPDSLS

-184 MNPGNGGAGI
+184 MNPGNGGAGV
-194 YAELISKNMPIE
+194 YAEYISKNMPIE

-224 PMLEENRAS
+224 PMIEENRVS
-233 TSQAVIDNKADV
+233 TSQAVIDNKADL

-258 FDEKGNFVEGYYLV
+258 FDEKGNFIEGYYLV
-272 GLLAKSFLNKD
+272 GLLAKSFLIKNRN
-283 HKEKVI
+283 EKVI
-289 YDPRLTWNTIDVV
+289 YDPRLRWNTIDVV
-302 ERYGGDA
+302 ERHGGDA

-322 MRDNNAVYGGEMSAH
+322 MRDNDAVYGGEMSAH

-354 LILEMISKEKMP
+354 LILEMISEEKMP
-366 LSQMIQKYRERY
+366 LSKMIQKYREKY
-378 PVSGEINLKVSNSK
+378 PVSGEINLKVSNTK

-405 ALGVDETDGIGME
+405 ALGVDETDGVGME

-457 RINNLD
+457 RINSLD

>member
-1 MRITTAELRRMTIK
+1 MAELRRMKIK

-25 GQLPHEINSEIA
+25 GQLPHEINPEIA
-37 YRIGNATAEYLSAKK
+37 YRVGNATAEYLSAKK

-74 IDAGVDVIDIGECG
+74 MDAGVDVIDIGECG

-128 ISSETGLLDIR
+128 ISSQTGLLDIR

-151 TRGNIEQRD
+151 SRGNLEQRD

-173 DPVSLS
+173 DSDSLS

-184 MNPGNGGAGI
+184 MNPGNGGAGV
-194 YAELISKNMPIE
+194 YAEYISKNMPIE

-224 PMLEENRAS
+224 PMIEENRAS
-233 TSQAVIDNKADV
+233 TSQAVIDNKADL

-258 FDEKGNFVEGYYLV
+258 FDEKGNFIEGYYLV
-272 GLLAKSFLNKD
+272 GLLAKSFLIKNRN
-283 HKEKVI
+283 ERVI

-322 MRDNNAVYGGEMSAH
+322 MRDNDAVYGGEMSAH

-354 LILEMISKEKMP
+354 LILEMISEEKMP

-378 PVSGEINLKVSNSK
+378 PVSGEINLKVNNTK

-405 ALGVDETDGIGME
+405 ALGVDETDGVGME

-430 TEPLIRLNVESYNNE
+430 TEPLIRLNVESNSNE

-457 RINNLD
+457 RINSLD

>member
-1 MRITTAELRRMTIK
+1 MAELRRMKIK

-25 GQLPHEINSEIA
+25 GQLPHEINPEIA
-37 YRIGNATAEYLSAKK
+37 YRVGNATAEYLSAKK

-74 IDAGVDVIDIGECG
+74 MDAGVDVIDIGECG

-151 TRGNIEQRD
+151 SRGNLEQRD

-173 DPVSLS
+173 DSDSLS

-184 MNPGNGGAGI
+184 MNPGNGGAGV
-194 YAELISKNMPIE
+194 YAEYISKNMPIE

-224 PMLEENRAS
+224 PMIEENRAS
-233 TSQAVIDNKADV
+233 TSQAVIDNKADL

-258 FDEKGNFVEGYYLV
+258 FDEKGNFIEGYYLV
-272 GLLAKSFLNKD
+272 GLLAKSFLIKNRN
-283 HKEKVI
+283 ERVI

-322 MRDNNAVYGGEMSAH
+322 MRDNDAVYGGEMSAH

-354 LILEMISKEKMP
+354 LILEMISEEKMP

-378 PVSGEINLKVSNSK
+378 PVSGEINLKVNNTK

-405 ALGVDETDGIGME
+405 ALGVDETDGVGME

-430 TEPLIRLNVESYNNE
+430 TEPLIRLNVESNSNE

-457 RINNLD
+457 RINSLD

>member
-1 MRITTAELRRMTIK
+1 MAIK

-37 YRIGNATAEYLSAKK
+37 YRVGNATAEYLSAKK

-74 IDAGVDVIDIGECG
+74 MDAGVDVIDIGECG

-139 KIAESDKRLISE
+139 KLAESDKRLISE
-151 TRGNIEQRD
+151 SRGNLEQRD
-160 LNQSYVKKILSFI
+160 LNQSYVKKVMSFI
-173 DPVSLS
+173 DPDSLS

-184 MNPGNGGAGI
+184 MNPGNGGAGV
-194 YAELISKNMPIE
+194 YAEYISKNMPIE

-224 PMLEENRAS
+224 PMIEENRSS

-245 GIAWDGDFDRCFF
+245 GVAWDGDFDRCFF
-258 FDEKGNFVEGYYLV
+258 FDEKGNFIEGYYLV
-272 GLLAKSFLNKD
+272 GLLAKIFLNKNRN
-283 HKEKVI
+283 EKVI

-322 MRDNNAVYGGEMSAH
+322 MRDNDAVYGGEMSAH

-366 LSQMIQKYRERY
+366 LSQMIQKYRDRY
-378 PVSGEINLKVSNSK
+378 PVSGEINLKVNNAK
-392 TIIDSIKEYYLDD
+392 KIIDFIKGYYLDD
-405 ALGVDETDGIGME
+405 ALGVDETDGVGME
-418 FEKWRFNLRASN
+418 FKKWRFNLRASN

-457 RINNLD
+457 RINSLD

>member
-1 MRITTAELRRMTIK
+1 MTIK

-25 GQLPHEINSEIA
+25 GKLPHEINSEIA
-37 YRIGNATAEYLSAKK
+37 YRVGNATAKYLSAKK
-52 MILGRDIRASSKE
+52 MVLGRDIRASSNE
-65 LSESMASGL
+65 LSESMALGL
-74 IDAGVDVIDIGECG
+74 MDAGVDVIDIGECG

-116 NGFKIVSENAKP
+116 NGFKIVGDNAKP
-128 ISSETGLLDIR
+128 ISSETGLVDIR
-139 KIAESDKRLISE
+139 KLAESDQRLISE
-151 TRGNIEQRD
+151 KKGNLEYRD
-160 LNQSYVKKILSFI
+160 LNQSYVKKIISFI
-173 DPVSLS
+173 DSDSLD

-184 MNPGNGGAGI
+184 MNPGNGGAGV

-206 IIKLNFDPDS
+206 VIKLNFDPDS

-224 PMLEENRAS
+224 PMIEENRVS
-233 TSQAVIDNKADV
+233 TSQAVIDNEADV

-258 FDEKGNFVEGYYLV
+258 FDEKGNFIEGYYLV
-272 GLLAKSFLNKD
+272 GLLAKSFLNKNCN
-283 HKEKVI
+283 EKVI

-302 ERYGGDA
+302 QRYGGDA

-322 MRDNNAVYGGEMSAH
+322 MRDNDAVYGGEMSAH

-354 LILEMISKEKMP
+354 LILEMISIEKMP
-366 LSQMIQKYRERY
+366 LSQMIQKYRDRF
-378 PVSGEINLKVSNSK
+378 PVSGEINLKVNNTK
-392 TIIDSIKEYYLDD
+392 KIIELIKEYYLDD
-405 ALGVDETDGIGME
+405 ATGVDETDGVGME

-445 SLMNEKTRELVD
+445 SLMNEKTKELVD
-457 RINNLD
+457 RINSLD